1 MKVGKILFLVDL
13 WLGCVFNR
21 LRKNGKIRLDGYDD
35 HHRQNITA
43 WAEQVCADIGR
54 LRPAEGESSKD
65 FGRRLRSASAE
76 LRRHAR
82 VLIGDVEVFEAREG
96 RLQ

>member
-1 MKVGKILFLVDL
+1 MDTT
-13 WLGCVFNR
+13 
-21 LRKNGKIRLDGYDD
+21 
-35 HHRQNITA
+35 RQNITG

-54 LRPAEGESSKD
+54 LRPAEGERSKD

-82 VLIGDVEVFEAREG
+82 FLIGDVEAFEAREG

>member
-1 MKVGKILFLVDL
+1 MDATSQYIAG
-13 WLGCVFNR
+13 
-21 LRKNGKIRLDGYDD
+21 
-35 HHRQNITA
+35 

-54 LRPAEGESSKD
+54 LRSAEGESPKD

-82 VLIGDVEVFEAREG
+82 FLIGDGNAFEARDG
-96 RLQ
+96 RLVQ

>member
-1 MKVGKILFLVDL
+1 MKVGKLLFLVDL
-13 WLGCVFNR
+13 WLDVCLVGSERMERYGWRVTMTTT
-21 LRKNGKIRLDGYDD
+21 
-35 HHRQNITA
+35 RQNIIA

-76 LRRHAR
+76 LRLHAR